1 MMPQTT
7 AAMKKQ
13 NGHPWSPYNR
23 VWNTISYLMLG
34 ICLTISLL
42 DTSLPLLQ
50 KGLVV
55 LLAAAWGGWYW
66 VVVMQRT
73 RLRFN
78 TLGTVIAF
86 VGAIA
91 VSAALSW
98 IEGPFVML
106 MFSFYGLTFAMLP
119 MRWAAS
125 LVVGISFIL
134 AWRFIGFNGRFDL
147 ASLSILISFLLSG
160 FFAIL
165 LGLYIGSIIRQ
176 TSEKQ
181 KMIEELEA
189 ARDELARAERQ
200 AGMLEERQRL
210 AGEIHDTLAQGFT
223 SVVLHL
229 EAAEQA
235 LESDPVTARQ
245 HIDQARSTARDSLSE
260 ARRFVWALR
269 PDMVQ
274 RETLDLA
281 LQRVAQRWSEESG
294 LAARVEISGTLR
306 SLTPPIEATLLRAA
320 QEGLANVHKHA
331 RAAQVTL
338 TLTYMD
344 DEIIL
349 DLQDDGAGFD
359 PQVAPQQ
366 ARLERRGYGLL
377 SLQERAAQLGGS
389 LTVESAPGEGTTL
402 VMALPTGGKP
412 LAGTSQP
419 TEER

>member
-1 MMPQTT
+1 MNNQT
-7 AAMKKQ
+7 
-13 NGHPWSPYNR
+13 NPPWGRFNR
-23 VWNTISYLMLG
+23 VWNAISYLMLA
-34 ICLTISLL
+34 ICLTVSLL
-42 DTSLPLLQ
+42 DAALQPLQ

-66 VVVMQRT
+66 VFVMQRT

-78 TLGTVIAF
+78 TLGRVF
-86 VGAIA
+86 VFLGAIA
-91 VSAALSW
+91 VSTALSW
-98 IEGPFVML
+98 IHGAFTML
-106 MFSFYGLTFAMLP
+106 LFSFYGLTFAMLP

-125 LVVGISFIL
+125 LVIAVSFIL
-134 AWRFIGFNGRFDL
+134 AWRFVGFSGEFTM
-147 ASLSILISFLLSG
+147 ASVSILVSFLLSG

-165 LGLYIGSIIRQ
+165 LGLFIESIMRQ

-181 KMIEELEA
+181 KMIEELET

-200 AGMLEERQRL
+200 AGVLEERQRL

-235 LESDPVTARQ
+235 LERDPASARQ
-245 HIDQARSTARDSLSE
+245 HIDQARSTARDNLSE

-274 RETLDLA
+274 RETFDLA
-281 LQRVAQRWSEESG
+281 LQRVAQRWSEESN
-294 LAARVEISGTLR
+294 LPARVEISGESR
-306 SLTPPIEATLLRAA
+306 PLTPPIEATLLRAA
-320 QEGLANVHKHA
+320 QEGLANVYKHA
-331 RAAQVTL
+331 RAAQVTV

-349 DLQDDGAGFD
+349 DVQDDGAGFD

-366 ARLERRGYGLL
+366 ARLEHSGYGLL
-377 SLQERAAQLGGS
+377 SLQERASQLGGS

-402 VMALPTGGKP
+402 VMALPTTGKTDREVRKS
-412 LAGTSQP
+412 GD
-419 TEER
+419 ER

>member
-1 MMPQTT
+1 MPRINPAIKDQ
-7 AAMKKQ
+7 ASP
-13 NGHPWSPYNR
+13 PWSPFNR

-42 DTSLPLLQ
+42 DAALQPLQ
-50 KGLVV
+50 KGLIV
-55 LLAAAWGGWYW
+55 LLAAAWGLWYW
-66 VVVMQRT
+66 FFVMQRT
-73 RLRFN
+73 RLRIN
-78 TLGTVIAF
+78 TLGMVLAF
-86 VGAIA
+86 LGAIA
-91 VSAALSW
+91 ISTALSW
-98 IEGPFVML
+98 IHSAFVML

-119 MRWAAS
+119 MGWAAP
-125 LVVGISFIL
+125 LVIAVSFIL
-134 AWRFIGFNGRFDL
+134 AWRFIGFSGEFNTG
-147 ASLSILISFLLSG
+147 SLSILVSFLLSG
-160 FFAIL
+160 FFAVL
-165 LGLYIGSIIRQ
+165 LGLYINSIIRQ
-176 TSEKQ
+176 TGEKQ

-200 AGMLEERQRL
+200 AGVLEERQRL

-235 LESDPVTARQ
+235 LDRDPPSVRQ
-245 HIDQARSTARDSLSE
+245 HIDQARSAAREGLSE

-269 PDMVQ
+269 PDMVR

-294 LAARVEISGTLR
+294 LPARVEISGASR
-306 SLTPPIEATLLRAA
+306 SLPPPIEAALLRAA

-331 RAAQVTL
+331 RAAQVNL

-349 DLQDDGAGFD
+349 DVQDDGAGFD
-359 PQVAPQQ
+359 PAVAPQQ
-366 ARLERRGYGLL
+366 ARQEQRGYGLL

-389 LTVESAPGEGTTL
+389 LTVESSPGEGTTL
-402 VMALPTGGKP
+402 VMALPTGAK
-412 LAGTSQP
+412 S
-419 TEER
+419 E